1 MCLCQRKMK
10 NVPFSRSSI
19 VSSLLLSPRFLRWTP
34 YMAFPLILALQGP
47 ARDEQDICD
56 ARGSALKAKRTFPNC
71 VNHQRGLLLVCL
83 PGLSS
88 RITRGLTW
96 ELLVWRTTSD
106 YTRRTSST
114 QRTTGG
120 RKIWIKRADPPYG
133 ASFIWRTR
141 KDHSVLSARIP
152 VGIITQSTLYF

>member
-47 ARDEQDICD
+47 ARDKQDICD

-133 ASFIWRTR
+133 VSFIWRTR